1 MNIDN
6 FWIKQSKLV
15 EWYKKPSIAFKKK
28 KNNFVDWF
36 PDGKINIYHNCITKN
51 LKLNLG
57 EKIAIYFVND
67 KKEILSYTYKDLS
80 NKIEYFSNIILKKFE
95 NKKISN
101 KKIIIHSSASLE
113 AAVSMLACAKMGIH
127 FSVIFEDLAPEAI
140 SKRISLLKPDLL
152 ISRFNKKKFNDQIL
166 TKMKINNKI
175 KFLFFGD
182 ENYFD
187 NIKIIKKKLNNNFSS
202 NKDFFTLFTSGSTGI
217 PKGIVHAT
225 GGYLVATKYTCI
237 KQFGMNQNSIIVT
250 ASDAGW
256 LNGHTY
262 ALFGPLSLGATT
274 VLIQKPIM
282 LLDEMLLKKIL
293 KLNITILYLP
303 VTLIKMMKSIFNKS
317 RFQTKYLK
325 TLGSMGEHLAPS
337 VAEWFS
343 SHFTNIN
350 KSIVNAY
357 YQTENGAIISSPTYN
372 EKISQTPHG
381 SAGKLV
387 TKFIK
392 TNKLYKDK
400 KTELKILTPWPGNMK
415 KIINGNKEWKK
426 YWDKDGNFRM
436 FDLATKKGGNLFIHG
451 RIDDVIN
458 IRGHRIGSEEI
469 ESVIHKIKEIY
480 ECCAISIS
488 DDIEGH
494 VIYLFVVSQ
503 EKNLDDKIFNNI
515 VSSFGTYALPKK
527 IYYVEELPKTRSG
540 KILRRLLRSVL
551 INPNL
556 IKSKDLTMM
565 LNKKVIKDINKKIL
579 TDVKN

>member
-317 RFQTKYLK
+317 RFQTKYL
-325 TLGSMGEHLAPS
+325 
-337 VAEWFS
+337 
-343 SHFTNIN
+343 
-350 KSIVNAY
+350 
-357 YQTENGAIISSPTYN
+357 
-372 EKISQTPHG
+372 
-381 SAGKLV
+381 
-387 TKFIK
+387 
-392 TNKLYKDK
+392 
-400 KTELKILTPWPGNMK
+400 
-415 KIINGNKEWKK
+415 
-426 YWDKDGNFRM
+426 
-436 FDLATKKGGNLFIHG
+436 
-451 RIDDVIN
+451 
-458 IRGHRIGSEEI
+458 
-469 ESVIHKIKEIY
+469 
-480 ECCAISIS
+480 
-488 DDIEGH
+488 
-494 VIYLFVVSQ
+494 
-503 EKNLDDKIFNNI
+503 
-515 VSSFGTYALPKK
+515 
-527 IYYVEELPKTRSG
+527 
-540 KILRRLLRSVL
+540 RRLVQWVNTWLHL
-551 INPNL
+551 
-556 IKSKDLTMM
+556 
-565 LNKKVIKDINKKIL
+565 
-579 TDVKN
+579 